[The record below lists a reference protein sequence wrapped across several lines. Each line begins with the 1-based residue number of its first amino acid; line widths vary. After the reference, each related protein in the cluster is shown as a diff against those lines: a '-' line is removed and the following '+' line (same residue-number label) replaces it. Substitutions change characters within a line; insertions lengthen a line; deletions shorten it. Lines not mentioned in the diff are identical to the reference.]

1 MSANEI
7 RVGDVGTV
15 FEDAVKD
22 QDGEIVDISTA
33 SNMDMIFR
41 KPDNT
46 AIVKTAVHTTDGTDG
61 KMEYVTIADD
71 LDQVREWQRQ
81 GLVEVGGGI
90 WRTDIKKFR
99 VYDNLPEPEA

>member
-7 RVGDVGTV
+7 RVGDVGTT
-15 FEDAVKD
+15 FEDTVKD

-33 SNMDMIFR
+33 SNLDMIFR
-41 KPDNT
+41 KPDDTPVVQT
-46 AIVKTAVHTTDGTDG
+46 ADLTGDGSDG
-61 KMEYVTIADD
+61 KMEYVTVEGD
-71 LDQVREWQRQ
+71 LDQAGEWQRQ

-99 VYDNLPEPEA
+99 VYDNLPEPES